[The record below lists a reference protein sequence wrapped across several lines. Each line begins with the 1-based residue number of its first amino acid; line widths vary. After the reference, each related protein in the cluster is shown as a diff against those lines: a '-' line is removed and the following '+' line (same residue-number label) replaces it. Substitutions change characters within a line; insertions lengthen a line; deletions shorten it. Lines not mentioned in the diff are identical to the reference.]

1 MSNNKLDKTTVVT
14 AFVCAIATFACGF
27 AFCLALLSGTGSCY
41 FLVKDFMRSTRGYA
55 LFDELKTYIGS
66 GFSEIVEI
74 FVLLVVVFLALL
86 FLIRVIFVRKQNEYK
101 NIEKQPY
108 LKVENTPVLP
118 KVNIENRFVDEAE
131 VASVLR
137 SCHRNP
143 EASSWRKLNS
153 LNAGVL
159 ARYLKNECPQVVA
172 IVMSMLEPKQCAD
185 VLSLFNDSFAAEVI
199 GKMVNSHPADNDLV
213 GAIGKTIADNI
224 EDEKDMLPHISKIFG
239 YFDGATENRILSALE
254 MHNEDVAN
262 NLKKT
267 FITFEDTLLLSQND
281 MQDLVSKINEA
292 SLVIALRGASEQA
305 RTHFYNAMPSRQAE
319 IIREALLRLGPIKLK
334 DIEKAQQEIVN
345 ICKRMYGDTLRGR

>member
-1 MSNNKLDKTTVVT
+1 MSNSRLDKTTIIT

-41 FLVKDFMRSTRGYA
+41 FLVKDFLRSTKGYV
-55 LFDELKTYIGS
+55 LFDEFKSYVGS

-74 FVLLVVVFLALL
+74 FVLLMVVFLALL
-86 FLIRVIFVRKQNEYK
+86 FLIKLIFVKRQNKQN
-101 NIEKQPY
+101 NIEKQPII
-108 LKVENTPVLP
+108 KMDDFPVLP
-118 KVNIENRFVDEAE
+118 KENVASRFVDEAE

-172 IVMSMLEPKQCAD
+172 IVMSMLEPKQCAA

-199 GKMVNSHPADNDLV
+199 SKMLNSHPADTDLV
-213 GAIGKTIADNI
+213 GVIGKTIADNI
-224 EDEKDMLPHISKIFG
+224 EDEKDILPHISKIFG
-239 YFDGATENRILSALE
+239 YFDGNTESRILSALE
-254 MHNEDVAN
+254 INDEETAN
-262 NLKKT
+262 SIKKN
-267 FITFEDTLLLSQND
+267 FITFEDVLLLSQND
-281 MQDLVSKINEA
+281 MQNLISKINEA

-305 RTHFYNAMPSRQAE
+305 RAHFYNAMPSRQAE
-319 IIREALLRLGPIKLK
+319 IIREALIRLGPIKLK

-345 ICKRMYGDTLRGR
+345 ICKRTYADTLRGR